1 MACNPTVQ
9 YNDFTGNGSTT
20 QFTFTFP
27 YDNTTDV
34 HVRLGTYPNYTYPAY
49 GTGTTEYQ
57 VDPANPTTVVFGTA
71 PTGAIRIFRC
81 TPNNVLPATFQ
92 AGSAIR
98 SSDLNNNFN
107 QILFVSQ
114 DASIRSVDAQGVADT
129 AYTQSNTAISTANT
143 ALSTAQTAEA
153 NSIQAVNTA
162 NTADTNA
169 TAAVNTANNADA
181 NATTALN
188 NSRES
193 DGQGGFTSA
202 IDIANTALTN
212 SRESDGQGGF
222 NSAIDIANDASSVAN
237 AAQSAVANAVIYA
250 PIANVASI
258 PGSPSD
264 GDYIEVID
272 STGVESFTPLTG
284 LPSGFIGA
292 TGLTVRLRYLNSN
305 SSWNWQMYF
314 ASDPEVRYYPATSGA
329 TNASNIATNVTNIAT
344 NASGIATNASDIATN
359 TSNISIN
366 TTAIATKM
374 PLAGGTF
381 TGLVTLSGA
390 PTASL
395 HAATKQYV
403 DDNKL
408 INVDGGNFTAG
419 TSLVTSTSIIDGG
432 SF

>member
-1 MACNPTVQ
+1 MTIMACNPTVQ
-9 YNDFTGNGSTT
+9 YDDFTGDGQTT
-20 QFTFTFP
+20 SYTFTFQ
-27 YDNTTDV
+27 YDNATDV
-34 HVRLGTYPNYTYPAY
+34 QVRLGTYPNYTYPAY
-49 GTGTTEYQ
+49 TTEYS
-57 VDPANPTTVVFGTA
+57 VDSANPTIVNFVTA
-71 PTGAIRIFRC
+71 PTGPIRIFRC
-81 TPNNVLPATFQ
+81 TPNNTLPATFQ

-98 SSDLNNNFN
+98 SSDLNDNFN

-162 NTADTNA
+162 NTADANA
-169 TAAVNTANNADA
+169 TAAVNTANTADA

-193 DGQGGFTSA
+193 DGQGGYNAA

-222 NSAIDIANDASSVAN
+222 NSAIDIANDASTVAN
-237 AAQSAVANAVIYA
+237 AAQTAVANAVIYA
-250 PIANVASI
+250 PIGNVASI

-264 GDYIEVID
+264 GDYIEVQN
-272 STGVESFTPLTG
+272 STGIESFTPLTG
-284 LPSGFIGA
+284 LPSGFVGA
-292 TGLTVRLRYLNSN
+292 SGLTARLRYLTSN

-314 ASDPEVRYYPATSGA
+314 ANDPEDRYYPTASGT
-329 TNASNIATNVTNIAT
+329 TNASN
-344 NASGIATNASDIATN
+344 IATN

-366 TTAIATKM
+366 TTAITTKM

-408 INVDGGNFTAG
+408 IAIDAGNFDNGSSTI
-419 TSLVTSTSIIDGG
+419 TSTLTIDGG